1 MNRDQT
7 LELHSRGK
15 EAWNAWALSLLQ
27 RRKQLERAELWA
39 EAMDTG
45 EVMIGLNALTS
56 TWLDDAQADFS
67 SITQP
72 TLSNLS

>member
-27 RRKQLERAELWA
+27 RRKQLERAELGRGDGCRRGHDWPQRV
-39 EAMDTG
+39 DVDLVG
-45 EVMIGLNALTS
+45 
-56 TWLDDAQADFS
+56 
-67 SITQP
+67 
-72 TLSNLS
+72 